1 MGLSRLLREFASPAC
16 FTLSEAEAAV
26 GRASARSTIRYL
38 QKTGYIQTVRRGL
51 YAFDPE
57 RTEAQADRFVVASK
71 VVRPYA
77 LAFHSA
83 LELHGVSQ
91 AASFSEVF
99 VASPSWFVPFEFGG
113 ARIRAVLAP
122 ARLLKEGRA
131 SVKRSGA
138 SLSVAGR
145 ELSLLQCADHLE
157 YAGGLEELLS
167 SVEGFASVDFKK
179 LETLLRMC
187 GKSSLYRKV
196 GFIVERNAARWRPPP
211 GFLES
216 VAARTGKG
224 TSYFG
229 TSAAQGGRWVRRWHL
244 IVPPRFTE
252 ATSVG

>member
-1 MGLSRLLREFASPAC
+1 MTLSRLLREFASPAC
-16 FTLSEAEAAV
+16 FTLSEAAAAV
-26 GRASARSTIRYL
+26 GRASARSSIRYL
-38 QKTGYIQTVRRGL
+38 QKTGYIHSVRRGL

-57 RTEAQADRFVVASK
+57 RTGAQADRFVLASK

-77 LAFHSA
+77 MAFHSA

-99 VASPSWFVPFEFGG
+99 VASPSWFAPFEFGG

-122 ARLLKEGRA
+122 ARLLREGRVSA
-131 SVKRSGA
+131 KRSGE
-138 SLSVAGR
+138 SLAVAGR
-145 ELSLLQCADHLE
+145 ELALLQCADHLE

-167 SVEGFASVDFKK
+167 SAEGFASVDFGK
-179 LETLLRMC
+179 LKALLRVY
-187 GKSSLYRKV
+187 GKKSLYRKA
-196 GFIVERNAARWRPPP
+196 GFIVERNAARWRPPQ
-211 GFLES
+211 GFLDS

-229 TSAAQGGRWVRRWHL
+229 TSAAQDGRWVRRWHL

-252 ATSVG
+252 ASSIG